1 MLEAPEVEAHL
12 HHKTGH
18 SMADKILAVLAVFL
32 SIVSVVIA
40 VGHGKTMER
49 LVAAN
54 SWPNLSY
61 ATGNESEDGKGHDIV
76 FDIRNTGVGP
86 ARIDSVELFYKGVPV
101 ASGPALIKACC
112 DADKADLTTSYVRD
126 EVLPARDTIEF
137 LTLPKASNSA
147 ALWAALNVERMQVRL
162 RMCYC
167 SVFEECWV
175 RDTAER
181 RPTRVEECKPSQ
193 PITYR

>member
-1 MLEAPEVEAHL
+1 MLEAPEVEGHL

-61 ATGNESEDGKGHDIV
+61 ATGNESEDGRGHDII
-76 FDIRNTGVGP
+76 FEIRNTGVGP
-86 ARIDSVELFYKGVPV
+86 ARIDTVELFYKGVPV
-101 ASGPALIKACC
+101 ASGPALMKACC
-112 DADKADLTTSYVRD
+112 GVDKADLATSYVRD
-126 EVLPARDTIEF
+126 EVLPATSRRSYPKIHRQDAKSAKLCICRQPPAKMHAGDSALLAF
-137 LTLPKASNSA
+137 LAS
-147 ALWAALNVERMQVRL
+147 WR
-162 RMCYC
+162 
-167 SVFEECWV
+167 
-175 RDTAER
+175 
-181 RPTRVEECKPSQ
+181 
-193 PITYR
+193 